1 MTDVSAVNSSTSS
14 GMSTTTAN
22 SVQALDENYNL
33 FLSVLTAQL
42 QNQNPLDPTDT
53 DEMTNQL
60 ISYSQVEQQILA
72 NQYLENLVLSTNNQS
87 ASVALDMVGMDVTYD
102 GQDLTYEAGE
112 ELNWSYE
119 VPEDLSSLTAQITNE
134 DGDVVYTEELDT
146 TAGDMTYTWDGD
158 LDTGGTASSGTYSLS
173 FVAKDANGDSADVG
187 VTTTSR
193 VSEVDWSDGTA
204 QLVMENGSI
213 VPLSKVTNAASV

>member
-173 FVAKDANGDSADVG
+173 FVAKDANGDSADVD